1 MKKIVMGLAAVAMAA
16 SMFATDFTGELKL
29 TGDLFN
35 YNTESGAM
43 KVLSAIG
50 SEKKAEASLTLASEK
65 VGATVKIEK
74 ASVVALG
81 WEWNDGLADDVKID
95 DNKWDPTYGEMSFGE
110 KEFLTLSGSSIWW
123 KPIDALKLSL
133 NGNELSMKVKDDW
146 EIKSGEGYGAEY
158 TAGDFVGSVTLKGDW
173 VAKEDKDADT
183 TINNI
188 GLKAVY
194 DNADAGKVT
203 AIAVF
208 GPTDK
213 NFKTI
218 DLGLNYVKDFDG
230 VKVDAMGLIWLNDG
244 YNKAAAYVDVTGT
257 AGDVA
262 YEVKP
267 VINTTKD
274 AATQIDTLLKATVA
288 DVTCEVTPKFT
299 LQDGADTVVGLNAS
313 VAYTIEGIG
322 LKAIYDNGNFD
333 ANDGSI
339 ALEVTG
345 TFDVMSW
352 KVAPKFDMDKDTFST
367 AFETKV
373 TF

>member
-16 SMFATDFTGELKL
+16 TMFATDFTGGLKL

-35 YNTESGAM
+35 YTTDGTDKGKM
-43 KVLSAIG
+43 TVLSEISNKNDG
-50 SEKKAEASLTLASEK
+50 TKAEATLSLSSEK
-65 VGATVKIEK
+65 VGASIKI
-74 ASVVALG
+74 A
-81 WEWNDGLADDVKID
+81 ADMKSDAKLV
-95 DNKWDPTYGEMSFGE
+95 
-110 KEFLTLSGSSIWW
+110 LSGNSLWF

-173 VAKEDKDADT
+173 VAKANKDDDAV
-183 TINNI
+183 INNI

-208 GPTDK
+208 GPAGVK
-213 NFKTI
+213 NFKEI
-218 DLGLNYVKDFDG
+218 DLGLNYAKDFDG
-230 VKVDAMGLIWLNDG
+230 VKVDAMGLIWLKDG
-244 YNKAAAYVDVTGT
+244 YNKAAAYVDVSGT

-262 YEVKP
+262 WGVKP
-267 VINTTKD
+267 VIDNAKETKK
-274 AATQIDTLLKATVA
+274 THIDTTVKATVS
-288 DVTCEVTPKFT
+288 DVTCEVTPKFI

-322 LKAIYDNGNFD
+322 LKAIYDNAGFD

-339 ALEVTG
+339 TLEVTG

>member
-81 WEWNDGLADDVKID
+81 WEWDKDATEAQKTEE
-95 DNKWDPTYGEMSFGE
+95 NKWKQYGEMTFGE

-173 VAKEDKDADT
+173 VAKKDKDTDT
-183 TINNI
+183 VINNI

>member
-16 SMFATDFTGELKL
+16 TMFATDFTGGLKL

-35 YNTESGAM
+35 YNTDTGAM
-43 KVLSAIG
+43 TVLGAISNG
-50 SEKKAEASLTLASEK
+50 NDGTKAEATLSLSSEK
-65 VGATVKIEK
+65 VGASIKIAADMSSDEK
-74 ASVVALG
+74 LV
-81 WEWNDGLADDVKID
+81 
-95 DNKWDPTYGEMSFGE
+95 
-110 KEFLTLSGSSIWW
+110 LSGNSLWF

-133 NGNELSMKVKDDW
+133 NGNGLSMKVKDGF
-146 EIKSGEGYGAEY
+146 EVASGEGYGVEY
-158 TAGDFVGSVTLKGDW
+158 TAGDVVLSSTLK
-173 VAKEDKDADT
+173 APFITKADKDADAV
-183 TINNI
+183 INNI

-208 GPTDK
+208 GN
-213 NFKTI
+213 NFKAI
-218 DLGLNYVKDFDG
+218 DLGLNYAKDFDG
-230 VKVDAMGLIWLNDG
+230 TKVDAMGLIWLNDG
-244 YNKAAAYVDVTGT
+244 YVKSAAYVDVSGT

-262 YEVKP
+262 WGVKP
-267 VINTTKD
+267 VIDNTKATKV
-274 AATQIDTLLKATVA
+274 TQIDTTVKATVS
-288 DVTCEVTPKFT
+288 DVTCEVTPKVT
-299 LQDGADTVVGLNAS
+299 LKGNEGEDNVIGLNAS

-322 LKAIYDNGNFD
+322 LKAIYDNVNFD

-339 ALEVTG
+339 AVEVTG

-352 KVAPKFDMDKDTFST
+352 KVTPKFDMDTDTFST

>member
-16 SMFATDFTGELKL
+16 SMFATDFTGGLKL

-35 YNTESGAM
+35 YNTDSGKM
-43 KVLSAIG
+43 TVLSAISNANDG
-50 SEKKAEASLTLASEK
+50 TKAEATLSLSSEK
-65 VGATVKIEK
+65 VGASIKI
-74 ASVVALG
+74 A
-81 WEWNDGLADDVKID
+81 ADM
-95 DNKWDPTYGEMSFGE
+95 TSG
-110 KEFLTLSGSSIWW
+110 KEHLVLSGNSLWF

-133 NGNELSMKVKDDW
+133 NGNSLSMKVNDNF
-146 EIKSGEGYGAEY
+146 EVASGDGYGVEY
-158 TAGDFVGSVTLKGDW
+158 TVGDVVLSSTLKTPFIEK
-173 VAKEDKDADT
+173 ANKDADAV
-183 TINNI
+183 INNI

-208 GPTDK
+208 GPAGVK
-213 NFKTI
+213 NFKEI
-218 DLGLNYVKDFDG
+218 DLGLNYAKDFDG
-230 VKVDAMGLIWLNDG
+230 TKVDAMGLIWLNDG
-244 YNKAAAYVDVTGT
+244 YAKSAAYVDVSGT

-262 YEVKP
+262 WGVKP
-267 VINTTKD
+267 VIDNTKASKT
-274 AATQIDTLLKATVA
+274 TQIDTTVKATVA
-288 DVTCEVTPKFT
+288 DVTGEVTPKFT
-299 LQDGADTVVGLNAS
+299 LKDGADTVVGLNAS

-339 ALEVTG
+339 TLEVTG

-352 KVAPKFDMDKDTFST
+352 KVAPKFDMDTDTFST

>member
-65 VGATVKIEK
+65 VGASIKIAADMSETGKEK
-74 ASVVALG
+74 LV
-81 WEWNDGLADDVKID
+81 
-95 DNKWDPTYGEMSFGE
+95 
-110 KEFLTLSGSSIWW
+110 LSGNSLWF

-133 NGNELSMKVKDDW
+133 NGNSLSMKVKDGF
-146 EIKSGEGYGAEY
+146 EVASGDGYGVEY
-158 TAGDFVGSVTLKGDW
+158 TAGDVVLSSTLKAPFITKANKG
-173 VAKEDKDADT
+173 ADAV
-183 TINNI
+183 INNI

-208 GPTDK
+208 GN
-213 NFKTI
+213 NFKAI
-218 DLGLNYVKDFDG
+218 DLGLNYAKDFDG
-230 VKVDAMGLIWLNDG
+230 TKVDAMGLIWLNDG
-244 YNKAAAYVDVTGT
+244 YVKSAAYVDVSGT

-262 YEVKP
+262 WGVKP
-267 VINTTKD
+267 VIDNTKATKV
-274 AATQIDTLLKATVA
+274 TQIDTTVKATVS
-288 DVTCEVTPKFT
+288 DVTCEVTPKVT
-299 LQDGADTVVGLNAS
+299 LNGNEGVDNVIGLNAS

-322 LKAIYDNGNFD
+322 LKAIYDNAGFD
-333 ANDGSI
+333 TNDGSI
-339 ALEVTG
+339 AVEVTG

-352 KVAPKFDMDKDTFST
+352 KVTPKFDMDTDTFST
-367 AFETKV
+367 AFETIV

>member
-16 SMFATDFTGELKL
+16 TMFATDFTGGLKL

-35 YNTESGAM
+35 YNTDSGAM
-43 KVLSAIG
+43 TVLSPISNANDAT
-50 SEKKAEASLTLASEK
+50 KVEATLSLSSEK
-65 VGATVKIEK
+65 VGASIKI
-74 ASVVALG
+74 A
-81 WEWNDGLADDVKID
+81 ADMS
-95 DNKWDPTYGEMSFGE
+95 PTD
-110 KEFLTLSGSSIWW
+110 KQKLVLSGNSLWF

-173 VAKEDKDADT
+173 VAKADKDTDAV
-183 TINNI
+183 INNI

-267 VINTTKD
+267 VINTTKN

>member
-16 SMFATDFTGELKL
+16 TMFATDFTGGLKL

-35 YNTESGAM
+35 YTTDGTDKGKM
-43 KVLSAIG
+43 TVLSAISNKNDG
-50 SEKKAEASLTLASEK
+50 TKAEATLSLSSEK
-65 VGATVKIEK
+65 VGASIKIAADMTSDDK
-74 ASVVALG
+74 AKLV
-81 WEWNDGLADDVKID
+81 
-95 DNKWDPTYGEMSFGE
+95 
-110 KEFLTLSGSSIWW
+110 LSGNSLWF

-173 VAKEDKDADT
+173 VAKANKDADAV
-183 TINNI
+183 INNI

-208 GPTDK
+208 GPDAVSDK
-213 NFKTI
+213 SFKEI
-218 DLGLNYVKDFDG
+218 DLGLNYAKDFDG
-230 VKVDAMGLIWLNDG
+230 TKVDAMGLIWLNDG
-244 YNKAAAYVDVTGT
+244 YVKSAAYVDVSGT

-262 YEVKP
+262 WGVKP
-267 VINTTKD
+267 VIDNTKASKT
-274 AATQIDTLLKATVA
+274 TQIDTTVKATVA
-288 DVTCEVTPKFT
+288 DVTGEVTPKFT
-299 LQDGADTVVGLNAS
+299 LKDGADTVVGLNAS

-322 LKAIYDNGNFD
+322 LKAIYDNTNFD
-333 ANDGSI
+333 ANDGYI
-339 ALEVTG
+339 AVEVTG

-352 KVAPKFDMDKDTFST
+352 KVTPKFDMDTDTFST